1 MWKSLVYWISSDKK
15 ADDQVQMPELTLPTS
30 VSNKLEP
37 DFICQV
43 KLIEL
48 LKIREV
54 TENWESLSWLCM

>member
-15 ADDQVQMPELTLPTS
+15 ADDQVQMPE
-30 VSNKLEP
+30 P

-48 LKIREV
+48 FKIREG